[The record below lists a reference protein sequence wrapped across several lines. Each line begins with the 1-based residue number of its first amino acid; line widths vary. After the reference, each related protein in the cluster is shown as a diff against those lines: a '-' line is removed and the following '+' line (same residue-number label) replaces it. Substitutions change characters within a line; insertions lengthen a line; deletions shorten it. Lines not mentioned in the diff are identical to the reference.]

1 VGGVDDVDGA
11 GDREDDARDADDSA
25 RSPHRRTDEPG
36 STEEKDEAL
45 DRVILE
51 GRPRLF
57 RGTADLL
64 ATGTVAGI
72 EVGVGVLALLVVVH
86 ETGSTLLGA
95 LAFSVG
101 FVALRLGH
109 SELFTEGFHVP
120 VMVVVAGEA
129 RWTRLLRL
137 WAGTL
142 LGNLVGGWV
151 FAWLVAVALP
161 DLHGTAG
168 VLSRE
173 FTGHPLGVRGFA
185 LAVLAG
191 AAITL
196 LTRMQNGTDDDVAK
210 LVAAVAIA
218 FVIVGG
224 GLLHSVLD
232 TLVVFVAV
240 HAGEPGAS
248 LAVWLPW
255 FGWVVAGNL
264 LGGLLLT
271 TVLRVVRSRERLGQW
286 RRADT

>member
-1 VGGVDDVDGA
+1 VDEPDDVQRG
-11 GDREDDARDADDSA
+11 
-25 RSPHRRTDEPG
+25 PHQSEDEPG
-36 STEEKDEAL
+36 TTEEKDEAL
-45 DRVILE
+45 DRVVLE
-51 GRPRLF
+51 GRPRLH

-95 LAFSVG
+95 LAFSIG
-101 FVALRLGH
+101 LIALRLGH

-129 RWTRLLRL
+129 RWTHLLRL
-137 WAGTL
+137 WGGTL
-142 LGNLVGGWV
+142 LGNLLGGWV
-151 FAWLVAVALP
+151 LAWLVAVALP
-161 DLHGTAG
+161 DLHATAG
-168 VLSRE
+168 ELSRG
-173 FTGHPLGVRGFA
+173 FMDRPLDLRTFV

-210 LVAAVAIA
+210 VVAAVAIA

-224 GLLHSVLD
+224 ELLHSVLD
-232 TLVVFVAV
+232 TLIVFVAV

-255 FGWVVAGNL
+255 FAWVLLGNL
-264 LGGLLLT
+264 LGGLVLT
-271 TVLRVVRSRERLGQW
+271 TLLRVVRSRERLLQW
-286 RRADT
+286 RRAGA